1 MQIFVLLQVA
11 TEYSEYVVCFR
22 AIMVAITVPRIGLWH
37 CILFII
43 FMLVYPLFQDP
54 RYFDIFIRKR
64 SSDEGIR
71 LSPEE
76 KKDDYENYLY
86 NIIRSY

>member
-1 MQIFVLLQVA
+1 
-11 TEYSEYVVCFR
+11 
-22 AIMVAITVPRIGLWH
+22 MVAIKVPRIGLWH

-43 FMLVYPLFQDP
+43 FMLVYPFFQDP

-64 SSDEGIR
+64 SSDERIS

-76 KKDDYENYLY
+76 TKDDYENYLY
-86 NIIRSY
+86 NIIRAY